1 MQWGRQAFISM
12 PYSRVSNSKTK
23 QTKEHGPS
31 GNQKGA
37 GERGDRG
44 FKGRRV
50 QSKCG
55 MKVKVGMLAMERFE

>member
-23 QTKEHGPS
+23 QTKEHGLS

-37 GERGDRG
+37 DERGDRG
-44 FKGRRV
+44 SKGRRV
-50 QSKCG
+50 QRKCG
-55 MKVKVGMLAMERFE
+55 MKVKAGTLATERFE